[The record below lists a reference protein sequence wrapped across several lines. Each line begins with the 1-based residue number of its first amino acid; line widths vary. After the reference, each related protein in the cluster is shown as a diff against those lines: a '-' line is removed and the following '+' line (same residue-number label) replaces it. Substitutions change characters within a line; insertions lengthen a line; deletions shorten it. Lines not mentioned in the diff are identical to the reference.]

1 MHRVRGRKVAQIGK
15 ILAGDRAAGAQQQ
28 QPEIQRKL
36 LLHQDLPIPGY
47 QVVVSLVEIPA
58 GMVKSGIPIPARS
71 RITVTE
77 GTLILETA
85 GRPRTTHKAGDTFSV
100 DAGKVHRD
108 INTSNAP
115 VKIVATLVAEKGLS
129 HGTDTVFASRRRTRH
144 PRFLGLMRRSTCAI
158 L

>member
-1 MHRVRGRKVAQIGK
+1 VTQIER
-15 ILAGDRAAGAQQQ
+15 ILAGDRTAGAQQQ
-28 QPEIQRKL
+28 PPEIHRKL

-58 GMVKSGIPIPARS
+58 GMSEVRHTHPGRS

-85 GRPRTTHKAGDTFSV
+85 GRPRTTHKAGD
-100 DAGKVHRD
+100 
-108 INTSNAP
+108 
-115 VKIVATLVAEKGLS
+115 
-129 HGTDTVFASRRRTRH
+129 H